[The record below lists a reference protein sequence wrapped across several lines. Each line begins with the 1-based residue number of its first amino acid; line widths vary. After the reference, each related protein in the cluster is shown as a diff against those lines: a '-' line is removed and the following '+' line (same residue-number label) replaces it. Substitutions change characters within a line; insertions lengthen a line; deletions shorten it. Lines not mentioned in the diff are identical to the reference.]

1 MPVTVEIVENAD
13 TAGVLVDFSSLM
25 REVFDYFTYVDEKF
39 STYKSTSEISAINAG
54 KLVLADYSDDMKEI
68 FMLAEKTKRE
78 TDGYFDIVN
87 QDGKYD
93 PSGIVKGWAIW
104 NAGKILRRRGVE
116 NFLVDAG
123 GDVQTA
129 GLKSGDKN
137 SSGKNSIGE
146 KWSIGIAD
154 PFAKNYGGTVM
165 TGAPSKVVN
174 VIRVSGEGVA
184 TSGTAIRGQHIY
196 NPHKRTFDQK
206 DSHGETGDGIY
217 DIVSL
222 TVIGSNIYEADR
234 FATAAFAMG
243 RRGIEFI
250 ENVEGLEGYMIDKD
264 GMAIMTSGFKKYV
277 V

>member
-1 MPVTVEIVENAD
+1 MGMPVTVDITSDDPKSMVNILE
-13 TAGVLVDFSSLM
+13 
-25 REVFDYFTYVDEKF
+25 EVFDYFAYVDEKF

-54 KLVLADYSDDMKEI
+54 TLTPADYSDDMKEI
-68 FMLAEKTKRE
+68 FMLAEKTKNE
-78 TDGYFDIVN
+78 TGGFFDIVN
-87 QDGKYD
+87 REGKYD

-104 NAGKILRRRGVE
+104 NAGKILQRRGVR
-116 NFLVDAG
+116 NFFVDAG

-129 GLKSGDKN
+129 GCKSNGQ
-137 SSGKNSIGE
+137 
-146 KWSIGIAD
+146 KWSVGIAD
-154 PFAKNYGGTVM
+154 PFVGHYD
-165 TGAPSKVVN
+165 KVVK

-196 NPHKRTFDQK
+196 NPHKRQFSDK
-206 DSHGETGDGIY
+206 NSHGDKSNGIY

-222 TVIGSNIYEADR
+222 TVIGPNIYEADR

-250 ENVEGLEGYMIDKD
+250 ENLHIGDHKLEGYMIDTN
-264 GMAIMTSGFKKYV
+264 GVALMTSGFEKYV